1 MDDHLFSSPKFQRIT
16 IYLFLIALLH
26 TLATVGGI
34 CNPDNAHAES
44 HDYQIKAYRTYE
56 SVEIDG
62 DLTEEDW
69 KHAETIDQFVQIEP
83 YEGEI
88 GSESMEVKVL
98 YDNENIY
105 FGFTCFDTEM
115 SKLVANEMRRDS
127 RDLHDNDTVFLILD
141 TYDDKRSGFFF
152 RVNALGAIQD
162 RAVTNSGDT
171 LNRDWDAVVECKS
184 KINDTYW
191 TSELSIP
198 FTQLRFKQSDQ
209 IVWGMN
215 TGRELARNQE
225 EMIWVPVPASYGG
238 MAKYRTANLGRLTG
252 LSGIA
257 PSRNL
262 EVLPYILPGVT
273 QINEDDTGLETVGKF
288 KIGADVKYGITSN
301 ITADITYNTD
311 FAQVEA
317 DEEQVNLTR
326 FSLFFPEKRPFFLEG
341 AGLFDFGIPRT
352 SYRRPPPMLLFY
364 SRRIGLAEGNAIP
377 IIFGGKTSGKIG
389 SYGVGFLNVLTD
401 EFHDADTEDD
411 PLDIPRT
418 NYSVMRITKDVAS
431 GSRIGMIAV
440 NKDEI
445 GDYNRAGGFD
455 FEYRPNDSIDVR
467 GLWSRTFEPDASGRN
482 NAWYLGSNWRSNRFR
497 VEGSYTD
504 IDEDFNPAVG
514 YVRRTGIRQF
524 RGEMRWVPMP
534 QRFGIRQIWTGPE
547 VNYLLNHDNELEEW
561 NISYTNWFEF
571 DSGDY
576 ILFNGRRTFEHLNDI
591 FEFREGVE
599 IPIGDYQSTSYHV
612 RLSSSD
618 SRPISTTL
626 GGGLEDFYAGEVR
639 RAYIQ
644 TTVKPNGHLSVS
656 AQYQFNQVVNL
667 PTAYFTDGNPRPVY
681 VNLFRGRLDYSFTTG
696 LFAKLF
702 AQWNADTNVVS
713 TNFLINYIY
722 RPGSDF
728 YFVFNQ
734 TYDTNGTTR
743 SRLLDSTV
751 VAKMTYWWNP

>member
-16 IYLFLIALLH
+16 IYLFLIGLLH
-26 TLATVGGI
+26 TLTTVGGI
-34 CNPDNAHAES
+34 CNPDNVDAES

-69 KHAETIDQFVQIEP
+69 KHAETINQFVQIEP

-105 FGFTCFDTEM
+105 FGFTCFDSEI

-198 FTQLRFKQSDQ
+198 FSQLRFKQSDQ
-209 IVWGMN
+209 IVWGIN

-257 PSRNL
+257 SSRNL
-262 EVLPYILPGVT
+262 EVLPYVLPGVT
-273 QINEDDTGLETVGKF
+273 QINGNDAGLETEGKF
-288 KIGADVKYGITSN
+288 KMGVDVKYGITSN
-301 ITADITYNTD
+301 LTADVTYNTD

-352 SYRRPPPMLLFY
+352 SFRRPPPMLLFY
-364 SRRIGLAEGNAIP
+364 SRRIGLAQSSAIP
-377 IIFGGKTSGKIG
+377 IIFGGKASGKVG

-401 EFHDADTEDD
+401 KFYDADTEDD
-411 PLDIPRT
+411 PLDVPRT

-455 FEYRPNDSIDVR
+455 FEYRPNDSMDVR
-467 GLWSRTFEPDASGRN
+467 GLWSRTFEPGASGQN

-524 RGEMRWVPMP
+524 RGEARWVPMP

-547 VNYLLNHDNELEEW
+547 VNYILNHDNELEEW

-576 ILFNGRRTFEHLNDI
+576 ILFNGRRTFESLNDV
-591 FEFREGVE
+591 FDFREGVE

-618 SRPISTTL
+618 SRPISTTI
-626 GGGLEDFYAGEVR
+626 GGGLEDFYEGEVR

-644 TTVKPNGHLSVS
+644 TTVKPNGHISVS
-656 AQYQFNQVVNL
+656 AQYQFNQVVDL
-667 PTAYFTDGNPRPVY
+667 PTTYFTDGNPRPVY
-681 VNLFRGRLDYSFTTG
+681 VNLFRGRFDYSFTTG

-722 RPGSDF
+722 HPGSDF

>member
-1 MDDHLFSSPKFQRIT
+1 MDDYLSSSLKFQRIMVP
-16 IYLFLIALLH
+16 LFLILL
-26 TLATVGGI
+26 LNAVGANG
-34 CNPDNAHAES
+34 HAES
-44 HDYQIKAYRTYE
+44 HDYQIKAHRTYE
-56 SVEIDG
+56 SIEIDG
-62 DLTEEDW
+62 DLTEDDW
-69 KHAETIDQFVQIEP
+69 QHAESIDEFVQIEP

-88 GSESMEVKVL
+88 SSQPMEVRIL
-98 YDNENIY
+98 YDTENIY
-105 FGFTCFDTEM
+105 FGFTCFDSEI

-127 RDLHDNDTVFLILD
+127 RDLHENDTVFLILD

-198 FTQLRFKQSDQ
+198 FSQLRFKQSDQ

-225 EMIWVPVPASYGG
+225 EVIWVPVPASYGG
-238 MAKYRTANLGRLTG
+238 MAKYRTANLGRLV
-252 LSGIA
+252 GISDVA

-262 EVLPYILPGVT
+262 EVLPYVLPGVT
-273 QINEDDTGLETVGKF
+273 QINENDAGLETDGKF
-288 KIGADVKYGITSN
+288 KMGVDVKYGITSN
-301 ITADITYNTD
+301 LTADVTYNTD

-341 AGLFDFGIPRT
+341 AGLFDFGIPRS

-377 IIFGGKTSGKIG
+377 IIFGGKASGKVG

-401 EFHDADTEDD
+401 EFHDANTEDD
-411 PLDIPRT
+411 PLDVPRT

-455 FEYRPNDSIDVR
+455 FEYRPNDSMDVR
-467 GLWSRTFEPDASGRN
+467 GMWSRTFEPGLSGQN

-497 VEGSYTD
+497 LEGSYTD
-504 IDEDFNPAVG
+504 IAEDFNPAVG
-514 YVRRTGIRQF
+514 YVRRTGIRHF
-524 RGEMRWVPMP
+524 RGEARWVPMP

-547 VNYLLNHDNELEEW
+547 VNYILNHNNELEEW
-561 NISYTNWFEF
+561 DISYTNWFEF

-576 ILFNGRRTFEHLNDI
+576 ILFNGKRTFEHLNDV
-591 FEFREGVE
+591 FDFRDGVE
-599 IPIGDYQSTSYHV
+599 IPIGDYSSNSYHV

-618 SRPISTTL
+618 SRPISTTF
-626 GGGLEDFYAGEVR
+626 GGGIEDFYNGEVR

-644 TTVKPNGHLSVS
+644 TTFKPNGHLSVS
-656 AQYQFNQVVNL
+656 AQYQFNQVVDL
-667 PTAYFTDGNPRPVY
+667 PEMYFTDGDPRPVY
-681 VNLFRGRLDYSFTTG
+681 VNLFRGRVDYSFTTG

-702 AQWNADTNVVS
+702 AQWNTDANVMS

-722 RPGSDF
+722 RSGSDF

>member
-1 MDDHLFSSPKFQRIT
+1 MDNHLFSSPKFRRIT
-16 IYLFLIALLH
+16 IYLSLIALLH
-26 TLATVGGI
+26 TLATIGRV
-34 CNPDNAHAES
+34 CNSANVERHS
-44 HDYQIKAYRTYE
+44 KQIKAYRTYQ
-56 SVEIDG
+56 SIEIDG

-69 KHAETIDQFVQIEP
+69 QHTEVMDEFVQVEP
-83 YEGEI
+83 HEGEAL
-88 GSESMEVKVL
+88 SEPMELRIL
-98 YDNENIY
+98 YDDENIY
-105 FGFTCFDTEM
+105 FGFTCYESDI
-115 SKLVANEMRRDS
+115 SKLIANEMRRDS
-127 RDLHDNDTVFLILD
+127 RDLHENDNVFVLLD
-141 TYDDKRSGFFF
+141 TYNDKRSGFFF
-152 RVNALGAIQD
+152 RMNALGAVQD
-162 RAVTNSGDT
+162 RAITNSGDT
-171 LNRDWDAVVECKS
+171 FNSDWDAVVACKS
-184 KINDTYW
+184 KINDSYW
-191 TSELSIP
+191 TAELSIP
-198 FTQLRFKQSDQ
+198 FSQLRFEKNDPMT
-209 IVWGMN
+209 WGIN
-215 TGRELARNQE
+215 AGRGIARSRE
-225 EMIWVPVPASYGG
+225 EAIWMPVPASYGG
-238 MAKYRTANLGRLTG
+238 RAKYRTAHVGNLVG
-252 LSGIA
+252 LEGIA

-262 EVLPYILPGVT
+262 EILPYILPGLT
-273 QINEDDTGLETVGKF
+273 QVNGDTQLRTTREF
-288 KIGADVKYGITSN
+288 KLGFDAKYGITSN
-301 ITADITYNTD
+301 LTADITYNTD

-352 SYRRPPPMLLFY
+352 SFRRPPPMLLFY

-377 IIFGGKTSGKIG
+377 IILGGKTSGKIG

-401 EFHDADTEDD
+401 EFHEDDTEED
-411 PLDIPRT
+411 PLEVPRT
-418 NYSVMRITKDVAS
+418 NYSVMRITKDIAS

-455 FEYRPNDSIDVR
+455 FEYRPNDRLDVR
-467 GLWSRTFEPDASGRN
+467 GLWSRTFEPGASGEN

-504 IDEDFNPAVG
+504 IDADFNPAVG

-524 RGEMRWVPMP
+524 RGEARWVPMP

-547 VNYLLNHDNELEEW
+547 VNYILNHNNELEEW
-561 NISYTNWFEF
+561 DISYTNWFEF
-571 DSGDY
+571 DTGDY
-576 ILFNGRRTFEHLNDI
+576 ILFNAGRTFENLNDV
-591 FEFREGVE
+591 FDFREGVE
-599 IPIGDYQSTSYHV
+599 IPIGDYSSNSYSV

-618 SRPISTTL
+618 SRSISATL
-626 GGGLEDFYAGEVR
+626 GGGLEDFYEGEVR
-639 RAYIQ
+639 RASIE

-656 AQYQFNQVVNL
+656 AQYQFNQVVDL

-681 VNLFRGRLDYSFTTG
+681 VNLFRGRVDYSFTTG

-743 SRLLDSTV
+743 SRLLDSAV

>member
-1 MDDHLFSSPKFQRIT
+1 MDDHPFSAPQFQKLT
-16 IYLFLIALLH
+16 IPLLIFMLLN
-26 TLATVGGI
+26 VGI
-34 CNPDNAHAES
+34 VNVHAES
-44 HDYQIKAYRTYE
+44 HDYEIKAHRTYQSIE
-56 SVEIDG
+56 VDG

-69 KHAETIDQFVQIEP
+69 QNAEVINQFVQIEP

-88 GSESMEVKVL
+88 GSESMEVRVL

-105 FGFTCFDTEM
+105 FGFTCFDSDM

-141 TYDDKRSGFFF
+141 TYNDQRSGFFF
-152 RVNALGAIQD
+152 RLNALGAIQD

-198 FTQLRFKQSDQ
+198 FSQLRFKQSDQ

-225 EMIWVPVPASYGG
+225 EMIWTPVPASYGG
-238 MAKYRTANLGRLTG
+238 MAKYRTANMGRLVG
-252 LSGIA
+252 LSGVA

-273 QINEDDTGLETVGKF
+273 QINGNDAGLETVGKF
-288 KIGADVKYGITSN
+288 KVGFDAKYGITSN
-301 ITADITYNTD
+301 LTTDITYNTD

-341 AGLFDFGIPRT
+341 AGLFDFGVPRT

-364 SRRIGLAEGNAIP
+364 SRRIGLAQGNAIP
-377 IIFGGKTSGKIG
+377 IIFGGKASGKVG

-401 EFHDADTEDD
+401 EYYDADPLDD
-411 PLDIPRT
+411 PIDIPRT

-440 NKDEI
+440 NKDEV

-455 FEYRPNDSIDVR
+455 FEYRPNDNMDVR
-467 GLWSRTFEPDASGRN
+467 GLWSRTFEPDASGQN
-482 NAWYLGSNWRSNRFR
+482 DAWYLGANWRRSRFR
-497 VEGSYTD
+497 LEGSYTD
-504 IDEDFNPAVG
+504 IAEDFNPDVG

-534 QRFGIRQIWTGPE
+534 HKFGIREIWTGPE
-547 VNYLLNHDNELEEW
+547 VNYILNHDNELEEW
-561 NISYTNWFEF
+561 NISYINWLQF
-571 DSGDY
+571 DTGDY
-576 ILFNGRRTFEHLNDI
+576 ILFNARRTFERLNDV
-591 FEFREGVE
+591 FNFRDGVE
-599 IPIGDYQSTSYHV
+599 IPIGDYSSNAYQV
-612 RLSSSD
+612 RISSSD
-618 SRPISTTL
+618 SRPISTTI
-626 GGGLEDFYAGEVR
+626 GGGVEDFYRGEVR

-644 TTVKPNGHLSVS
+644 TTLKPNGHISLS
-656 AQYQFNQVVNL
+656 AQYQFNQVVDL
-667 PTAYFTDGNPRPVY
+667 PEVYFTDGQPRPVY
-681 VNLFRGRLDYSFTTG
+681 VNLFRGRFDYSFSTE

-734 TYDTNGTTR
+734 TYDTDGATKST
-743 SRLLDSTV
+743 LLDSTV

>member
-1 MDDHLFSSPKFQRIT
+1 MHEYLSSSLKFQKIT
-16 IYLFLIALLH
+16 ISLIVITLLY
-26 TLATVGGI
+26 TIGI
-34 CNPDNAHAES
+34 SVYAES
-44 HDYQIKAYRTYE
+44 SNHEIKAYRTYE

-69 KHAETIDQFVQIEP
+69 KHAEPIDQFVQIEP

-88 GSESMEVKVL
+88 SSESMEVRIL

-105 FGFTCFDTEM
+105 FGFTCFDTEI

-127 RDLHDNDTVFLILD
+127 RDLHENDTVFLILD
-141 TYDDKRSGFFF
+141 TYNDQRSGFFF
-152 RVNALGAIQD
+152 RMNALGAVQD
-162 RAVTNSGDT
+162 RAVTNNGDT
-171 LNRDWDAVVECKS
+171 FNSDWDAVVKCKS

-198 FTQLRFKQSDQ
+198 FSQLRFKESDPM
-209 IVWGMN
+209 IWGIN

-238 MAKYRTANLGRLTG
+238 MAKYRTANLGNIVG
-252 LSGIA
+252 LSGIT

-273 QINEDDTGLETVGKF
+273 QINGDDAGLETTGKF
-288 KIGADVKYGITSN
+288 KIGVDAKYGITSN
-301 ITADITYNTD
+301 LTADITYNTD

-341 AGLFDFGIPRT
+341 AGLFDFGIPR
-352 SYRRPPPMLLFY
+352 SSFRRPPPMILFY
-364 SRRIGLAEGNAIP
+364 SRRIGLAQGNAIP
-377 IIFGGKTSGKIG
+377 IIFGGKASGKIG

-401 EFHDADTEDD
+401 EFYDNGSEDD
-411 PLDIPRT
+411 PIDIPHT
-418 NYSVMRITKDVAS
+418 NYSVVRITKDIAAS
-431 GSRIGMIAV
+431 SRIGMIAV

-445 GDYNRAGGFD
+445 DDYNRAGGFD
-455 FEYRPNDSIDVR
+455 FEYRPNDNMDVR
-467 GLWSRTFEPDASGRN
+467 GMWSRTFEPDASGRN
-482 NAWYLGSNWRSNRFR
+482 NAWHLGSRWRNKRFR
-497 VEGSYTD
+497 MEGSYTD

-514 YVRRTGIRQF
+514 YVRRSGIRHF
-524 RGEMRWVPMP
+524 RGEMRWVPTP
-534 QRFGIRQIWTGPE
+534 QKFGIRQVWTGPE
-547 VNYLLNHDNELEEW
+547 VNYLLNHDNQLEEW
-561 NISYTNWFEF
+561 DISYTNWFEF
-571 DSGDY
+571 DTGDY
-576 ILFNGRRTFEHLNDI
+576 ILLNGKRRFERLNEV
-591 FEFREGVE
+591 FKFRDGVE
-599 IPIGDYQSTSYHV
+599 IPIGDYQSNSYHV
-612 RLSSSD
+612 RVSSSD
-618 SRPISTTL
+618 SRLISATI
-626 GGGLEDFYAGEVR
+626 GGGVEDFYKGEVR
-639 RAYIQ
+639 RAYIN
-644 TTVKPNGHLSVS
+644 TTVKPNGHISLS
-656 AQYQFNQVVNL
+656 AQYQFNQVVDL
-667 PTAYFTDGNPRPVY
+667 PTAYFTDGQSHPVY
-681 VNLFRGRLDYSFTTG
+681 VNLFRARFDYSFTTG

-734 TYDTNGTTR
+734 TYDTNGTTK

>member
-1 MDDHLFSSPKFQRIT
+1 MNEYLFISPKFQKIT
-16 IYLFLIALLH
+16 ISLLIVTLLLH
-26 TLATVGGI
+26 TVAAGVR
-34 CNPDNAHAES
+34 AES
-44 HDYQIKAYRTYE
+44 PAHQIKAYRTYD

-69 KHAETIDQFVQIEP
+69 KHAKPIDQFVQVEP
-83 YEGEI
+83 YEGEA
-88 GSESMEVKVL
+88 GSESMEVRIL

-105 FGFTCFDTEM
+105 FGFTCFDSDI

-127 RDLHDNDTVFLILD
+127 RDLHENDNVFLLLD
-141 TYDDKRSGFFF
+141 TYNDRRSGFFF
-152 RVNALGAIQD
+152 RMNALGAIQD

-171 LNRDWDAVVECKS
+171 FNSDWDAVVECKS
-184 KINDTYW
+184 KINDTHW
-191 TSELSIP
+191 TAELSIP
-198 FTQLRFKQSDQ
+198 FSQLRFKKSDSMA
-209 IVWGMN
+209 WGMN
-215 TGRELARNQE
+215 TGRGLARNQE
-225 EMIWVPVPASYGG
+225 EMIWLPVSASYGG
-238 MAKYRTANLGRLTG
+238 RAKYRTANLGNVVG
-252 LSGIA
+252 LSGIT

-273 QINEDDTGLETVGKF
+273 QINENDTGLETDGKF
-288 KIGADVKYGITSN
+288 KMGVDAKYGITSN
-301 ITADITYNTD
+301 LTADVTFNTD

-352 SYRRPPPMLLFY
+352 SFRRPPPMLLFY

-377 IIFGGKTSGKIG
+377 IIFGGKASGKVG

-401 EFHDADTEDD
+401 EFHDAGTDDD
-411 PLDIPRT
+411 PLDIPHT
-418 NYSVMRITKDVAS
+418 NYSVMRITKDIAA
-431 GSRIGMIAV
+431 GSRIGMIAI

-455 FEYRPNDSIDVR
+455 FEYRPNDSLDVR
-467 GLWSRTFEPDASGRN
+467 GLWSRTFEPDASGQN
-482 NAWYLGSNWRSNRFR
+482 NAWYLGSNWRSKHFR

-504 IDEDFNPAVG
+504 IDADFNPAVG

-524 RGEMRWVPMP
+524 RGETRWVPMP
-534 QRFGIRQIWTGPE
+534 QKFGIRQIWTGPE
-547 VNYLLNHDNELEEW
+547 VNYILNHNNELEEW
-561 NISYTNWFEF
+561 DISYTNWFELS
-571 DSGDY
+571 SGDS
-576 ILFNGRRTFEHLNDI
+576 IFFNVGRSFERLAEI
-591 FEFREGVE
+591 FDFREGIE
-599 IPIGDYQSTSYHV
+599 IPIGDYPSNSFGF
-612 RLSSSD
+612 RASSSD
-618 SRPISTTL
+618 SRPISTTV
-626 GGGLEDFYAGEVR
+626 GGGIEDFYNGTVR
-639 RAYIQ
+639 RAYLQ
-644 TTVKPNGHLSVS
+644 TTVKPNGHISVS
-656 AQYQFNQVVNL
+656 AQYQFNQVVDL

-681 VNLFRGRLDYSFTTG
+681 VNLFRGRFDYSFTTG

-734 TYDTNGTTR
+734 TYDTNGTTK

>member
-1 MDDHLFSSPKFQRIT
+1 MDEYLSPSLKFQKIT
-16 IYLFLIALLH
+16 IFLFVIALLH
-26 TLATVGGI
+26 TVLT
-34 CNPDNAHAES
+34 NLHAEI
-44 HDYQIKAYRTYE
+44 HNNEIKAYRTYE

-69 KHAETIDQFVQIEP
+69 KHAEPIDKFVQIEP
-83 YEGEI
+83 YEGETS
-88 GSESMEVKVL
+88 SESMEVRIL

-105 FGFTCFDTEM
+105 FGFTCFD
-115 SKLVANEMRRDS
+115 SDISRLVANEMRRDS
-127 RDLHDNDTVFLILD
+127 RSLHENDNVFLLLD
-141 TYDDKRSGFFF
+141 TYNDRRSGFFF
-152 RVNALGAIQD
+152 RMNALGAIQD

-171 LNRDWDAVVECKS
+171 FNSDWDAVVECKS

-191 TSELSIP
+191 TAELSIP
-198 FTQLRFKQSDQ
+198 FSQLRFKKSDSMA
-209 IVWGMN
+209 WGLN
-215 TGRELARNQE
+215 TGRGLARNKE
-225 EMIWVPVPASYGG
+225 EMIWVPVSASYGG
-238 MAKYRTANLGRLTG
+238 RAKYRTAKLGSVVG
-252 LSGIA
+252 LSGIT

-273 QINEDDTGLETVGKF
+273 QINENDTGLETDGKF
-288 KIGADVKYGITSN
+288 KIGVDAKYGITSN
-301 ITADITYNTD
+301 LTADVTFNTD

-352 SYRRPPPMLLFY
+352 SFRRPPPMLLFY

-401 EFHDADTEDD
+401 KFHDDTEDD
-411 PLDIPRT
+411 PIDIPHT
-418 NYSVMRITKDVAS
+418 NFSVMRITKDIAA

-445 GDYNRAGGFD
+445 DDYNRAGGFD
-455 FEYRPNDSIDVR
+455 FEYRPNDNLDVR
-467 GLWSRTFEPDASGRN
+467 GLWSRTFEPNASGEN
-482 NAWYLGSNWRSNRFR
+482 NAWYLGSNWRRKHFR
-497 VEGSYTD
+497 IEGSYTN

-514 YVRRTGIRQF
+514 YVRRSGIRHL
-524 RGEMRWVPMP
+524 RGETRWVPMP
-534 QRFGIRQIWTGPE
+534 QKFGIRQIWTGPE
-547 VNYLLNHDNELEEW
+547 VDYILNHNNELEEW
-561 NISYTNWFEF
+561 DISYTNWFELS
-571 DSGDY
+571 SGDS
-576 ILFNGRRTFEHLNDI
+576 IFFNVGRSFERLTEI
-591 FEFREGVE
+591 FDFRDGIE
-599 IPIGDYQSTSYHV
+599 IPIGNYHSNAFGF

-618 SRPISTTL
+618 SRAISTTA
-626 GGGLEDFYAGEVR
+626 GGGIEDFYKGTVR
-639 RAYIQ
+639 RAYLQ
-644 TTVKPNGHLSVS
+644 TTLKPNGHLSLS
-656 AQYQFNQVVNL
+656 AQYQFNQIVNL
-667 PTAYFTDGNPRPVY
+667 PTAYFTDGAPRSVY

-702 AQWNADTNVVS
+702 AQWNADANVVS

-734 TYDTNGTTR
+734 TYDTNGTTK

>member
-1 MDDHLFSSPKFQRIT
+1 MDDYLSSSLKFQRIMVP
-16 IYLFLIALLH
+16 LFLILL
-26 TLATVGGI
+26 LNAVGANG
-34 CNPDNAHAES
+34 HAES
-44 HDYQIKAYRTYE
+44 HDYQIKAHRTYE
-56 SVEIDG
+56 SIEIDG
-62 DLTEEDW
+62 DLTEDDW
-69 KHAETIDQFVQIEP
+69 QHAELIDEFVQIEP

-88 GSESMEVKVL
+88 SSQPMEVRIL
-98 YDNENIY
+98 YDTENIY
-105 FGFTCFDTEM
+105 FGFTCFDSEI

-127 RDLHDNDTVFLILD
+127 RDLHENDTVFLILD

-198 FTQLRFKQSDQ
+198 FSQLRFKQSDQ

-225 EMIWVPVPASYGG
+225 EVIWVPVPASYGG
-238 MAKYRTANLGRLTG
+238 MAKYRTANLGRLV
-252 LSGIA
+252 GISDVA

-262 EVLPYILPGVT
+262 EVLPYVLPGVT
-273 QINEDDTGLETVGKF
+273 QINENDAGLETDGKF
-288 KIGADVKYGITSN
+288 KMGVDVKYGITSN
-301 ITADITYNTD
+301 LTADVTYNTD

-341 AGLFDFGIPRT
+341 AGLFDFGIPRS

-377 IIFGGKTSGKIG
+377 IIFGGKASGKVG

-401 EFHDADTEDD
+401 EFHDANTEDD
-411 PLDIPRT
+411 PLDVPRT

-455 FEYRPNDSIDVR
+455 FEYRPNDSMDVR
-467 GLWSRTFEPDASGRN
+467 GMWSRTFEPGLSGQN

-497 VEGSYTD
+497 LEGSYTD
-504 IDEDFNPAVG
+504 IAEDFNPAVG
-514 YVRRTGIRQF
+514 YVRRTGIRHF
-524 RGEMRWVPMP
+524 RGEARWVPMP

-547 VNYLLNHDNELEEW
+547 VNYILNHNNELEEW
-561 NISYTNWFEF
+561 DISYTNWFEF

-576 ILFNGRRTFEHLNDI
+576 ILFNGKRTFEHLNDV
-591 FEFREGVE
+591 FDFRDGVE
-599 IPIGDYQSTSYHV
+599 IPIGDYSSNSYHV

-618 SRPISTTL
+618 SRPISTTF
-626 GGGLEDFYAGEVR
+626 GGGIEDFYNGEVR

-644 TTVKPNGHLSVS
+644 TTFKPNGHLSVS
-656 AQYQFNQVVNL
+656 AQYQFNQVVDL
-667 PTAYFTDGNPRPVY
+667 PEMYFTDGDPRPVY
-681 VNLFRGRLDYSFTTG
+681 VNLFRGRVDYSFTTG

-702 AQWNADTNVVS
+702 AQWNTDANVMS

-722 RPGSDF
+722 RSGSDF

>member
-1 MDDHLFSSPKFQRIT
+1 MDDYLSSSLKFQRIT
-16 IYLFLIALLH
+16 VSLFLILL
-26 TLATVGGI
+26 LNAVGANG
-34 CNPDNAHAES
+34 HAES
-44 HDYQIKAYRTYE
+44 HDYQIKAHRTYE
-56 SVEIDG
+56 SIEIDG

-69 KHAETIDQFVQIEP
+69 KHAESIDEFVQIEP

-88 GSESMEVKVL
+88 SSQPMEVRIL
-98 YDNENIY
+98 YDTENIY
-105 FGFTCFDTEM
+105 FGFTCFDSEI

-127 RDLHDNDTVFLILD
+127 RDLHENDTVFLILD

-152 RVNALGAIQD
+152 RMNALGAIQD

-198 FTQLRFKQSDQ
+198 FSQLRFKQSDQ

-238 MAKYRTANLGRLTG
+238 MAKYRTANLGRLV
-252 LSGIA
+252 GISDVA

-273 QINEDDTGLETVGKF
+273 QINENDAGLETDGKF
-288 KIGADVKYGITSN
+288 KMGVDVKYGITSN
-301 ITADITYNTD
+301 LTTDVTYNTD

-341 AGLFDFGIPRT
+341 AGLFDFGIPRS

-377 IIFGGKTSGKIG
+377 IIFGGKASGKVG

-401 EFHDADTEDD
+401 EFHDANTEDD
-411 PLDIPRT
+411 PLEVPRT
-418 NYSVMRITKDVAS
+418 NYSVMRITKDIAS
-431 GSRIGMIAV
+431 GSRIGIIAV

-455 FEYRPNDSIDVR
+455 FEYRPNDSMDVR
-467 GLWSRTFEPDASGRN
+467 GMWSRTFEPGIAGQN

-497 VEGSYTD
+497 LEGSYTD
-504 IDEDFNPAVG
+504 IDADFNPAVG

-524 RGEMRWVPMP
+524 RGEARWVPMP

-547 VNYLLNHDNELEEW
+547 INYILNHNNVLEEW

-571 DSGDY
+571 DTGDY
-576 ILFNGRRTFEHLNDI
+576 ILFNGKRTFERLNDV
-591 FEFREGVE
+591 FDFRDGVE
-599 IPIGDYQSTSYHV
+599 IPIGDYSSNSYHV

-626 GGGLEDFYAGEVR
+626 GGGIEDFYNGEVR

-644 TTVKPNGHLSVS
+644 TTLKPNGHLSLS
-656 AQYQFNQVVNL
+656 AQYQFNQVVDL
-667 PTAYFTDGNPRPVY
+667 PEMYFTDGQPRPVY
-681 VNLFRGRLDYSFTTG
+681 VNLFRGRVDYSFTTG

-702 AQWNADTNVVS
+702 AQWNTDANVVS

-722 RPGSDF
+722 RSGSDF

>member
-1 MDDHLFSSPKFQRIT
+1 MDDYLSFSLKFHRIMVP
-16 IYLFLIALLH
+16 LSLILL
-26 TLATVGGI
+26 LNAVGANI
-34 CNPDNAHAES
+34 HAES
-44 HDYQIKAYRTYE
+44 HDYQIKAHRTYE
-56 SVEIDG
+56 SIEIDG
-62 DLTEEDW
+62 DLTEDDW
-69 KHAETIDQFVQIEP
+69 KHAEAIDEFVQIEP

-88 GSESMEVKVL
+88 SSQPMEVRIL
-98 YDNENIY
+98 YDTENIY
-105 FGFTCFDTEM
+105 FGFTCFDSEI

-127 RDLHDNDTVFLILD
+127 RDLHENDTVFLILD

-152 RVNALGAIQD
+152 RMNALGAIQD

-198 FTQLRFKQSDQ
+198 FSQLRFKQSDQ

-238 MAKYRTANLGRLTG
+238 MAKYRTANLGRLV
-252 LSGIA
+252 GISDVA

-273 QINEDDTGLETVGKF
+273 QINENDAGLETDGKF
-288 KIGADVKYGITSN
+288 KMGVDVKYGITSN
-301 ITADITYNTD
+301 LTADVTYNTD

-341 AGLFDFGIPRT
+341 AGLFDFGIPRS

-377 IIFGGKTSGKIG
+377 IIFGGKASGKVG

-411 PLDIPRT
+411 PLDVPRT

-455 FEYRPNDSIDVR
+455 FEYRPNDSMDVR
-467 GLWSRTFEPDASGRN
+467 GMWSRTFEPGIAGQN

-497 VEGSYTD
+497 LEGSYTD

-514 YVRRTGIRQF
+514 YVRRTGIRHF
-524 RGEMRWVPMP
+524 RGEARWVPMP

-547 VNYLLNHDNELEEW
+547 VNYILNHNNELEEW

-571 DSGDY
+571 DTGDY
-576 ILFNGRRTFEHLNDI
+576 ILFNGKRTFERLNDV
-591 FEFREGVE
+591 FDFRDGVE
-599 IPIGDYQSTSYHV
+599 IPIGDYSSNSYHV

-626 GGGLEDFYAGEVR
+626 GGGIEDFYNGEVR

-644 TTVKPNGHLSVS
+644 TTFKPNGHLSLS
-656 AQYQFNQVVNL
+656 AQYQFNQVVDL
-667 PTAYFTDGNPRPVY
+667 PEMYFTDGQPRPVY
-681 VNLFRGRLDYSFTTG
+681 VNLFRGRVDYSFTTG

-702 AQWNADTNVVS
+702 AQWNTDANVMS

-722 RPGSDF
+722 RSGSDF

>member
-1 MDDHLFSSPKFQRIT
+1 MDDYLSSSLKFQRIMVP
-16 IYLFLIALLH
+16 LFLILL
-26 TLATVGGI
+26 LNAVGANG
-34 CNPDNAHAES
+34 HAES
-44 HDYQIKAYRTYE
+44 HDYQIKAHRTYE
-56 SVEIDG
+56 SIEIDG
-62 DLTEEDW
+62 DLTEDDW
-69 KHAETIDQFVQIEP
+69 KHAESIDEFVQIEP

-88 GSESMEVKVL
+88 SSQPMEVRIL
-98 YDNENIY
+98 YDTENIY
-105 FGFTCFDTEM
+105 FGFTCFDSEI

-127 RDLHDNDTVFLILD
+127 RDLHENDTVFLILD

-152 RVNALGAIQD
+152 RMNALGAIQD

-198 FTQLRFKQSDQ
+198 FSQLRFKQSDQ

-225 EMIWVPVPASYGG
+225 EVIWVPVPASYGG
-238 MAKYRTANLGRLTG
+238 MAKYRTANLGRLV
-252 LSGIA
+252 GISDVA

-273 QINEDDTGLETVGKF
+273 QINENDAGLETDGKF
-288 KIGADVKYGITSN
+288 KMGVDVKYGITSN
-301 ITADITYNTD
+301 LTADVTYNTD

-341 AGLFDFGIPRT
+341 AGLFDFGIPRS

-377 IIFGGKTSGKIG
+377 IIFGGKASGKVG

-401 EFHDADTEDD
+401 EFHDANTEDD
-411 PLDIPRT
+411 PLDVPRT
-418 NYSVMRITKDVAS
+418 NYSVMRITKDIAS

-455 FEYRPNDSIDVR
+455 FEYRPNDSMDVR
-467 GLWSRTFEPDASGRN
+467 GMWSRTFEPGLSGQN

-497 VEGSYTD
+497 LEGSYTD
-504 IDEDFNPAVG
+504 IAEGFNPAVG
-514 YVRRTGIRQF
+514 YVRRTGIRHF
-524 RGEMRWVPMP
+524 RGEARWVPMP

-547 VNYLLNHDNELEEW
+547 VNYILNHNNELEEW
-561 NISYTNWFEF
+561 DISYTNWFEF

-576 ILFNGRRTFEHLNDI
+576 ILFNGKRTFERLNDV
-591 FEFREGVE
+591 FDFRDGVE
-599 IPIGDYQSTSYHV
+599 IPIGDYSSNSYHV

-626 GGGLEDFYAGEVR
+626 GGGIEDFYTGEVR

-644 TTVKPNGHLSVS
+644 TTLKPNGHLSLS
-656 AQYQFNQVVNL
+656 AQYQFNQVVDL
-667 PTAYFTDGNPRPVY
+667 PEMYFTDGQPRPVY
-681 VNLFRGRLDYSFTTG
+681 VNLFRGRVDYSFTTG

-702 AQWNADTNVVS
+702 AQWNTDANVMS

-722 RPGSDF
+722 RSGSDF

>member
-1 MDDHLFSSPKFQRIT
+1 MDDYLSSPLSLKSRWI
-16 IYLFLIALLH
+16 IVSLFLITLLH
-26 TLATVGGI
+26 AVVTNV
-34 CNPDNAHAES
+34 HAES

-69 KHAETIDQFVQIEP
+69 KHAEPINEFVQIEP

-88 GSESMEVKVL
+88 GSESMEVRIL

-105 FGFTCFDTEM
+105 FGFTCYDTEI

-257 PSRNL
+257 SSRNL

-273 QINEDDTGLETVGKF
+273 QINEDNTGLETEGRF

-301 ITADITYNTD
+301 LTADITYNTD

-352 SYRRPPPMLLFY
+352 SFRRPPPMLLFY

-401 EFHDADTEDD
+401 EFHDADTEND

-482 NAWYLGSNWRSNRFR
+482 NAWYLGTNWRSNRFR

-504 IDEDFNPAVG
+504 IDENFNPAVG

-599 IPIGDYQSTSYHV
+599 IPIGDYSSNSYSV

>member
-1 MDDHLFSSPKFQRIT
+1 MDDYLSASLKFQRIT
-16 IYLFLIALLH
+16 VPLLLILL
-26 TLATVGGI
+26 LNAVGANG
-34 CNPDNAHAES
+34 HAES
-44 HDYQIKAYRTYE
+44 HDYQIKAHRTYE
-56 SVEIDG
+56 SIEIDG
-62 DLTEEDW
+62 DLTEDDW
-69 KHAETIDQFVQIEP
+69 QHAESIDEFVQIEP
-83 YEGEI
+83 YEGEV
-88 GSESMEVKVL
+88 SSQPMEVRIL
-98 YDNENIY
+98 YDTENIY
-105 FGFTCFDTEM
+105 FGFTCFDSEI

-127 RDLHDNDTVFLILD
+127 RDLHENDTVFLILD

-152 RVNALGAIQD
+152 RMNALGAIQD

-198 FTQLRFKQSDQ
+198 FSQLRFKQSDQ

-225 EMIWVPVPASYGG
+225 EVIWVPVPASYGG
-238 MAKYRTANLGRLTG
+238 MAKYRTANLGRLV
-252 LSGIA
+252 GISDVA

-262 EVLPYILPGVT
+262 EVLPYLLPGVT
-273 QINEDDTGLETVGKF
+273 QINENDAGLETDGKF
-288 KIGADVKYGITSN
+288 KMGVDVKYGITSN
-301 ITADITYNTD
+301 LTADVTYNTD

-341 AGLFDFGIPRT
+341 AGLFDFGIPRS

-377 IIFGGKTSGKIG
+377 IIFGGKASGKVG

-401 EFHDADTEDD
+401 EFHDANTEDD
-411 PLDIPRT
+411 PLDVPRT

-455 FEYRPNDSIDVR
+455 FEYRPNDSMDVR
-467 GLWSRTFEPDASGRN
+467 GMWSRTFEPGIAGQN
-482 NAWYLGSNWRSNRFR
+482 NAWYLGSNWRSNRVR
-497 VEGSYTD
+497 LEGSYTD
-504 IDEDFNPAVG
+504 IGENFNPAVG
-514 YVRRTGIRQF
+514 YVRRTGIRHF
-524 RGEMRWVPMP
+524 RGEARWVPMP

-547 VNYLLNHDNELEEW
+547 VNYILNHNNELEEW
-561 NISYTNWFEF
+561 DISYTNWFEF

-576 ILFNGRRTFEHLNDI
+576 ILFNGKRTFERLNDV
-591 FEFREGVE
+591 FDFREGVE
-599 IPIGDYQSTSYHV
+599 IPIGDYSSNSYHV

-618 SRPISTTL
+618 SRLISTTL
-626 GGGLEDFYAGEVR
+626 GGGIEDFYNGEVR

-644 TTVKPNGHLSVS
+644 TTLKPNGHLSVS
-656 AQYQFNQVVNL
+656 AQYQFNQVVDL
-667 PTAYFTDGNPRPVY
+667 PEMYFTDGDPRPVY
-681 VNLFRGRLDYSFTTG
+681 VNLFRGRVDYSFTTG

-702 AQWNADTNVVS
+702 AQWNTDANVMS

-722 RPGSDF
+722 RSGSDF

>member
-1 MDDHLFSSPKFQRIT
+1 MDEYLSSSPRFQKIT
-16 IYLFLIALLH
+16 ISLIVITLLY
-26 TLATVGGI
+26 TVV
-34 CNPDNAHAES
+34 ASVHAES
-44 HDYQIKAYRTYE
+44 SNHEIKAYRTYE

-62 DLTEEDW
+62 DLTEADW
-69 KHAETIDQFVQIEP
+69 QHAKPISQFVQIEP

-88 GSESMEVKVL
+88 GSESMEVRIL

-105 FGFTCFDTEM
+105 FGFTCYDSDI

-127 RDLHDNDTVFLILD
+127 RDLHENDNVFLLLD
-141 TYDDKRSGFFF
+141 TYNDRRSGFFF
-152 RVNALGAIQD
+152 RMNALGAIQD

-171 LNRDWDAVVECKS
+171 FNSDWDAVVECKS
-184 KINDTYW
+184 KINDTSW
-191 TSELSIP
+191 TAELSIP
-198 FTQLRFKQSDQ
+198 FSQLRFKKSDSMA
-209 IVWGMN
+209 WGMN
-215 TGRELARNQE
+215 TGRGLARNQE
-225 EMIWVPVPASYGG
+225 EMIWVPVSASYGG
-238 MAKYRTANLGRLTG
+238 RAKYRTATLGNVVG
-252 LSGIA
+252 LSGIT

-273 QINEDDTGLETVGKF
+273 QINENDTGLETNRKF
-288 KIGADVKYGITSN
+288 KIGVDAKYGITSN
-301 ITADITYNTD
+301 LTADVTFNTD

-352 SYRRPPPMLLFY
+352 SFRRPPPMLLFY

-377 IIFGGKTSGKIG
+377 IIFGGKTSGKVG

-401 EFHDADTEDD
+401 KFHDDTEDD
-411 PLDIPRT
+411 PIDIPRT
-418 NYSVMRITKDVAS
+418 NFSVMRITKDIAA
-431 GSRIGMIAV
+431 GSRIGVIAV

-455 FEYRPNDSIDVR
+455 FEYRPNDSLDVR
-467 GLWSRTFEPDASGRN
+467 GLWSRTFEPDASGEN
-482 NAWYLGSNWRSNRFR
+482 NAWYFGSNWRSKHFR

-514 YVRRTGIRQF
+514 YVRRTGIRHL
-524 RGEMRWVPMP
+524 RGETRWVPMP
-534 QRFGIRQIWTGPE
+534 QKFGIRQIWTGPE
-547 VNYLLNHDNELEEW
+547 VDYILNHDNELEEW
-561 NISYTNWFEF
+561 DISYTNWFELS
-571 DSGDY
+571 SGDS
-576 ILFNGRRTFEHLNDI
+576 IFFNVGRSFERLNEVFD
-591 FEFREGVE
+591 FRDGIE
-599 IPIGDYQSTSYHV
+599 IPIGDYQSNSFGF

-618 SRPISTTL
+618 SRLISATL
-626 GGGLEDFYAGEVR
+626 GGGIEDFYNGTVR
-639 RAYIQ
+639 RAYAQ
-644 TTVKPNGHLSVS
+644 TTLKPNGHISVS
-656 AQYQFNQVVNL
+656 AQYQLNQVVSL
-667 PTAYFTDGNPRPVY
+667 PEAYFTDAEPRPVY
-681 VNLFRGRLDYSFTTG
+681 INLFRGRFDYSFSTG

-734 TYDTNGTTR
+734 TYDTNGTTK

>member
-1 MDDHLFSSPKFQRIT
+1 MDDYLPSSPKFRRIT
-16 IYLFLIALLH
+16 IPLFLILL
-26 TLATVGGI
+26 LNTVVT
-34 CNPDNAHAES
+34 NVRAES
-44 HDYQIKAYRTYE
+44 HDHQVKAYRTYQ
-56 SVEIDG
+56 SIEIDG

-69 KHAETIDQFVQIEP
+69 KHAEPIDEFVQIEP

-88 GSESMEVKVL
+88 SSESMEVRVL

-105 FGFTCFDTEM
+105 FGFTCFD
-115 SKLVANEMRRDS
+115 SDISQLVANEMRRDS
-127 RDLHDNDTVFLILD
+127 RDIHENDTVYLILD
-141 TYDDKRSGFFF
+141 TYNDQRSGFFF
-152 RVNALGAIQD
+152 RMNALGAIQD

-171 LNRDWDAVVECKS
+171 FNSDWDAVVECKS

-198 FTQLRFKQSDQ
+198 FSQLRFEKSDP
-209 IVWGMN
+209 IIWGMN

-225 EMIWVPVPASYGG
+225 DVIWVPVPASYGG
-238 MAKYRTANLGRLTG
+238 RAKYRTSNLGSLVG

-273 QINEDDTGLETVGKF
+273 QINENDAGLETEGKF
-288 KIGADVKYGITSN
+288 KIGFDAKYGITSN
-301 ITADITYNTD
+301 LTADITYNTD

-341 AGLFDFGIPRT
+341 AGLFDFGVPRT
-352 SYRRPPPMLLFY
+352 SFRRPPPMLLFY

-377 IIFGGKTSGKIG
+377 IIFGGKTSGKVG

-401 EFHDADTEDD
+401 EFYDADTEDG
-411 PLDIPRT
+411 PLDVPHT

-431 GSRIGMIAV
+431 GSRIGIIAI

-445 GDYNRAGGFD
+445 DDYNRAGGFD
-455 FEYRPNDSIDVR
+455 FEYRPNDTVDVR

-482 NAWYLGSNWRSNRFR
+482 NAWYIGSNWRSNRFR

-514 YVRRTGIRQF
+514 YVRRTGIRHF

-547 VNYLLNHDNELEEW
+547 MNYILNHDNELEEW
-561 NISYTNWFEF
+561 DISYTNWFEF
-571 DSGDY
+571 NSGDY
-576 ILFNGRRTFEHLNDI
+576 ILFNGRRSFEHLND
-591 FEFREGVE
+591 FFNFRDGVD
-599 IPIGDYQSTSYHV
+599 IPTGDYSSNSYSV

-618 SRPISTTL
+618 RRPISTTI
-626 GGGLEDFYAGEVR
+626 GGGIEDFYKGEVR

-644 TTVKPNGHLSVS
+644 TTFKPNGHISLS
-656 AQYQFNQVVNL
+656 AQYQFNQVVDL
-667 PTAYFTDGNPRPVY
+667 PEVYFTDGQQHPVY

-751 VAKMTYWWNP
+751 VGKVTYWWNP

>member
-1 MDDHLFSSPKFQRIT
+1 MDDYLSSSLKFQRIMVP
-16 IYLFLIALLH
+16 LFLILL
-26 TLATVGGI
+26 LNAVGANG
-34 CNPDNAHAES
+34 HAES
-44 HDYQIKAYRTYE
+44 HDYQIKAHRTYE
-56 SVEIDG
+56 SIEIDG
-62 DLTEEDW
+62 DLTEDDW
-69 KHAETIDQFVQIEP
+69 QHAESIDEFVQIEP

-88 GSESMEVKVL
+88 SSQPMEVRIL
-98 YDNENIY
+98 YDTENIY
-105 FGFTCFDTEM
+105 FGFTCFDSEI

-127 RDLHDNDTVFLILD
+127 RDLHENDTVFLILD

-198 FTQLRFKQSDQ
+198 FSQLRFKQSDQ

-225 EMIWVPVPASYGG
+225 EVIWVPVPASYGG
-238 MAKYRTANLGRLTG
+238 MAKYRTANLGRLV
-252 LSGIA
+252 GISDVA

-262 EVLPYILPGVT
+262 EVLPYVLPGVT
-273 QINEDDTGLETVGKF
+273 QINENDAGLETDGKF
-288 KIGADVKYGITSN
+288 KMGVDVKYGITSN
-301 ITADITYNTD
+301 LTADVTYNTD

-341 AGLFDFGIPRT
+341 AGLFDFGIPRS

-377 IIFGGKTSGKIG
+377 IIFGGKASGKVG

-401 EFHDADTEDD
+401 EFHDANTEDD
-411 PLDIPRT
+411 PLDVPRT

-455 FEYRPNDSIDVR
+455 FEYRPNDSMDVR
-467 GLWSRTFEPDASGRN
+467 GMWSRTFEPGLSGQN

-497 VEGSYTD
+497 LEGSYTD
-504 IDEDFNPAVG
+504 IAENFNPAVG
-514 YVRRTGIRQF
+514 YVRRTGIRHF
-524 RGEMRWVPMP
+524 RGEARWVPMP

-547 VNYLLNHDNELEEW
+547 VNYILNHNNELEEW
-561 NISYTNWFEF
+561 DISYTNWFEF

-576 ILFNGRRTFEHLNDI
+576 ILFNGKRTFEHLNDV
-591 FEFREGVE
+591 FDFRDGVE
-599 IPIGDYQSTSYHV
+599 IPIGDYSSNSYHV

-626 GGGLEDFYAGEVR
+626 GGGIEDFYTGEVR

-644 TTVKPNGHLSVS
+644 TTFKPNGHLSVS
-656 AQYQFNQVVNL
+656 AQYQFNQVVDL
-667 PTAYFTDGNPRPVY
+667 PEMYFTDGDPRPVY
-681 VNLFRGRLDYSFTTG
+681 VNLFRGRVDYSFTTG

-702 AQWNADTNVVS
+702 AQWNTDANVMS

-722 RPGSDF
+722 RSGSDF

>member
-1 MDDHLFSSPKFQRIT
+1 MDDYLSSSLKFQRIMVP
-16 IYLFLIALLH
+16 LFLILL
-26 TLATVGGI
+26 LNAVGANG
-34 CNPDNAHAES
+34 HAES
-44 HDYQIKAYRTYE
+44 HDYQIKAHRTYE
-56 SVEIDG
+56 SIEIDG
-62 DLTEEDW
+62 DLTEDDW
-69 KHAETIDQFVQIEP
+69 KHAESIDEFVQIEP

-88 GSESMEVKVL
+88 SSQPMEVRIL
-98 YDNENIY
+98 YDTENIY
-105 FGFTCFDTEM
+105 FGFTCFDSEI

-127 RDLHDNDTVFLILD
+127 RDLHENDTVFLILD

-152 RVNALGAIQD
+152 RMNALGAIQD

-198 FTQLRFKQSDQ
+198 FSQLRFKQSDQ

-225 EMIWVPVPASYGG
+225 EVIWVPVPASYGG
-238 MAKYRTANLGRLTG
+238 MAKYRTANLGRLV
-252 LSGIA
+252 GISDVA

-273 QINEDDTGLETVGKF
+273 QINENDAGLETDGKL
-288 KIGADVKYGITSN
+288 KMGVDVKYGITSN
-301 ITADITYNTD
+301 LTADVTYNTD

-341 AGLFDFGIPRT
+341 AGLFDFGIPRS

-377 IIFGGKTSGKIG
+377 IIFGGKASGKVG

-401 EFHDADTEDD
+401 EFHDANTEDD
-411 PLDIPRT
+411 PLDVPRT
-418 NYSVMRITKDVAS
+418 NYSVMRITKDIAS

-455 FEYRPNDSIDVR
+455 FEYRPNDSMDVR
-467 GLWSRTFEPDASGRN
+467 GMWSRTFEPGLSGQN
-482 NAWYLGSNWRSNRFR
+482 NAWYLGSNWRSNRLR
-497 VEGSYTD
+497 LEGSYTD
-504 IDEDFNPAVG
+504 IAEGFNPAVG
-514 YVRRTGIRQF
+514 YVRRTGIRHF
-524 RGEMRWVPMP
+524 RGEARWVPMP

-547 VNYLLNHDNELEEW
+547 VNYILNHNNELEEW
-561 NISYTNWFEF
+561 DISYTNWFEF

-576 ILFNGRRTFEHLNDI
+576 ILFNGKRTFERLNDV
-591 FEFREGVE
+591 FDFRDGVE
-599 IPIGDYQSTSYHV
+599 IPIGDYSSNSYHV

-626 GGGLEDFYAGEVR
+626 GGGIEDFYNGEVR

-644 TTVKPNGHLSVS
+644 TTLKPNGHLSLS
-656 AQYQFNQVVNL
+656 AQYQFNQVVDL
-667 PTAYFTDGNPRPVY
+667 PEMYFTDGQPRPVY
-681 VNLFRGRLDYSFTTG
+681 VNLFRGRVDYSFTTG

-702 AQWNADTNVVS
+702 AQWNTDANVMS

-722 RPGSDF
+722 RSGSDF

>member
-1 MDDHLFSSPKFQRIT
+1 MDDYLSASLKFQRIT
-16 IYLFLIALLH
+16 VPLLLILL
-26 TLATVGGI
+26 LNAVGANG
-34 CNPDNAHAES
+34 HAES
-44 HDYQIKAYRTYE
+44 HDYQIKAHRTYE
-56 SVEIDG
+56 SIEIDG
-62 DLTEEDW
+62 DLTEDDW
-69 KHAETIDQFVQIEP
+69 QHAESIDEFVQIEP
-83 YEGEI
+83 YEGEV
-88 GSESMEVKVL
+88 SSQPMEVRIL
-98 YDNENIY
+98 YDTENIY
-105 FGFTCFDTEM
+105 FGFTCFDSEI

-127 RDLHDNDTVFLILD
+127 RDLHENDTVFLILD

-152 RVNALGAIQD
+152 RMNALGAIQD

-198 FTQLRFKQSDQ
+198 FSQLRFKQSDQ

-225 EMIWVPVPASYGG
+225 EVIWVPVPASYGG
-238 MAKYRTANLGRLTG
+238 MAKYRTANLGRLV
-252 LSGIA
+252 GISDVA

-262 EVLPYILPGVT
+262 EVLPYLLPGVT
-273 QINEDDTGLETVGKF
+273 QINENDAGLETDGKF
-288 KIGADVKYGITSN
+288 KMGVDVKYGITSN
-301 ITADITYNTD
+301 LTADVTYNTD

-341 AGLFDFGIPRT
+341 AGLFDFGIPRS

-377 IIFGGKTSGKIG
+377 IIFGGKASGKVG

-401 EFHDADTEDD
+401 KFHDANTEED
-411 PLDIPRT
+411 PLDVPRT
-418 NYSVMRITKDVAS
+418 NYSVMRITKDIAS

-455 FEYRPNDSIDVR
+455 FEYRPNDSMDVR
-467 GLWSRTFEPDASGRN
+467 GMWSRTFEPGLAGQN
-482 NAWYLGSNWRSNRFR
+482 NAWYLGSNWRSNRVR
-497 VEGSYTD
+497 LEGSYTD
-504 IDEDFNPAVG
+504 IGENFNPAVG

-524 RGEMRWVPMP
+524 RGEARWVPMP

-547 VNYLLNHDNELEEW
+547 VNYILNHDNELEEW
-561 NISYTNWFEF
+561 DISYTNWFEF
-571 DSGDY
+571 DTGDY
-576 ILFNGRRTFEHLNDI
+576 ILFNGKRTFERLNDV
-591 FEFREGVE
+591 FDFREGVE
-599 IPIGDYQSTSYHV
+599 IPIGDYSSNSYHV

-618 SRPISTTL
+618 SRLISTTL
-626 GGGLEDFYAGEVR
+626 GGGIEDFYNGEVR

-644 TTVKPNGHLSVS
+644 TTLKPNGHLSVS
-656 AQYQFNQVVNL
+656 AQYQFNQVVDL
-667 PTAYFTDGNPRPVY
+667 PELYFTDGQPRPVY
-681 VNLFRGRLDYSFTTG
+681 VNLFRGRVDYSFTTG

-702 AQWNADTNVVS
+702 AQWNTDANVMS

-722 RPGSDF
+722 RSGSDF

>member
-1 MDDHLFSSPKFQRIT
+1 MDDHLFSSPKFQSIT

-26 TLATVGGI
+26 TLATVGGV
-34 CNPDNAHAES
+34 CNPDDPHTES

-105 FGFTCFDTEM
+105 FGFTCFDSEI

-198 FTQLRFKQSDQ
+198 FSQLRFKQSDQ
-209 IVWGMN
+209 IVWGIN

-257 PSRNL
+257 SSRNL
-262 EVLPYILPGVT
+262 EVLPYVLPGVT
-273 QINEDDTGLETVGKF
+273 QINGNDAGLETEGKF
-288 KIGADVKYGITSN
+288 KMGVDVKYGITSN
-301 ITADITYNTD
+301 LTADVTYNTD

-364 SRRIGLAEGNAIP
+364 SRRIGLAQSSAIP
-377 IIFGGKTSGKIG
+377 IIFGGKASGKVG

-401 EFHDADTEDD
+401 KFHDAGTEDD
-411 PLDIPRT
+411 PLDVPHT
-418 NYSVMRITKDVAS
+418 NYSVMRITKDISS

-455 FEYRPNDSIDVR
+455 FEYRPNDSMDVR
-467 GLWSRTFEPDASGRN
+467 GLWSRTFEPGASGRN

-514 YVRRTGIRQF
+514 YVRRTGVRQF
-524 RGEMRWVPMP
+524 RGEARWVPMP

-547 VNYLLNHDNELEEW
+547 ANYILNHDNELEEW

-576 ILFNGRRTFEHLNDI
+576 ILFNGRRTFERLNDV
-591 FEFREGVE
+591 FDFRDGVE
-599 IPIGDYQSTSYHV
+599 IPIGDYSSNSYNV

-618 SRPISTTL
+618 SRPISTTI
-626 GGGLEDFYAGEVR
+626 GGGLEDFYEGEVR

-644 TTVKPNGHLSVS
+644 TTVKPNGHISVS
-656 AQYQFNQVVNL
+656 AQYQFNQVVDL
-667 PTAYFTDGNPRPVY
+667 PTTYFTDGNPRPVY
-681 VNLFRGRLDYSFTTG
+681 VNLFRGRFDYSFTTG

-722 RPGSDF
+722 HPGSDF

>member
-1 MDDHLFSSPKFQRIT
+1 LN
-16 IYLFLIALLH
+16 A
-26 TLATVGGI
+26 VGANG
-34 CNPDNAHAES
+34 HAES
-44 HDYQIKAYRTYE
+44 HDYQIKAHRTYE
-56 SVEIDG
+56 SIEIDG
-62 DLTEEDW
+62 DLTEDDW
-69 KHAETIDQFVQIEP
+69 QHAESIDEFVQIEP
-83 YEGEI
+83 YEGEV
-88 GSESMEVKVL
+88 SSQPMEVRIL
-98 YDNENIY
+98 YDTENIY
-105 FGFTCFDTEM
+105 FGFTCFDSEI

-127 RDLHDNDTVFLILD
+127 RDLHENDTVFLILD

-152 RVNALGAIQD
+152 RMNALGAIQD

-198 FTQLRFKQSDQ
+198 FSQLRFKQSDQ

-225 EMIWVPVPASYGG
+225 EVIWVPVPASYGG
-238 MAKYRTANLGRLTG
+238 MAKYRTANLGRLV
-252 LSGIA
+252 GISDVA

-273 QINEDDTGLETVGKF
+273 QINENDAGLETDGKF
-288 KIGADVKYGITSN
+288 KMGVDVKYGITSN
-301 ITADITYNTD
+301 LTADVTYNTD

-341 AGLFDFGIPRT
+341 AGLFDFGIPRS

-377 IIFGGKTSGKIG
+377 IIFGGKASGKVG

-401 EFHDADTEDD
+401 KFHDANTEDD
-411 PLDIPRT
+411 PLDVPRT
-418 NYSVMRITKDVAS
+418 NYSVMRITKDIAS

-455 FEYRPNDSIDVR
+455 FEYRPNDSMDVR
-467 GLWSRTFEPDASGRN
+467 GMWSRTFEPGLSGQN

-497 VEGSYTD
+497 LEGSYTD
-504 IDEDFNPAVG
+504 IAEGFNPAVG
-514 YVRRTGIRQF
+514 YVRRTGIRHF
-524 RGEMRWVPMP
+524 RGEARWVPMP

-547 VNYLLNHDNELEEW
+547 VNYILNHNNELEEW
-561 NISYTNWFEF
+561 DISYTNWFEF

-576 ILFNGRRTFEHLNDI
+576 ILFNGKRTFERLNDV
-591 FEFREGVE
+591 FDFRDGVE
-599 IPIGDYQSTSYHV
+599 VPIGDYSSNSYHV

-626 GGGLEDFYAGEVR
+626 GGGIEDFYNGEVR

-644 TTVKPNGHLSVS
+644 TTFKPNGHLSVS
-656 AQYQFNQVVNL
+656 AQYQFNQVVDL
-667 PTAYFTDGNPRPVY
+667 PEMYFTDGQPRPVY
-681 VNLFRGRLDYSFTTG
+681 VNLFRGRVDYSFTTG

-702 AQWNADTNVVS
+702 AQWNTDANVMS

-722 RPGSDF
+722 RSGSDF